1 MKIGTLFPLDLINT
15 VVLRRMPGELVCS
28 GCRSLLRYESVTNSV
43 RCAICNTITPVFPQP
58 QDAAQLVCGGCHRM
72 LMYARGA
79 TSVRC
84 SCCNTINHARSANQ
98 LAHVSCAQCHT
109 MLVYP
114 HGAPCV
120 KCALCNFVTS
130 VSTNSGMVPVVVNR
144 PNGASPTHPST
155 SAPLPTSN
163 NQTVVVEN
171 PMSIDQSG
179 KLVTNVVVGVTTG
192 KK

>member
-1 MKIGTLFPLDLINT
+1 
-15 VVLRRMPGELVCS
+15 MPGELVCS
-28 GCRSLLRYESVTNSV
+28 GCRSLLRYEGVTNNV
-43 RCAICNTITPVFPQP
+43 RCAICNTITPVFSQP
-58 QDAAQLVCGGCHRM
+58 QDAAQLVCGGCHRL

-84 SCCNTINHARSANQ
+84 SCCNTINQARSANQ
-98 LAHVSCAQCHT
+98 LAHVNCAQCHT

-120 KCALCNFVTS
+120 KCALCNFITRVA
-130 VSTNSGMVPVVVNR
+130 VNSGMMPIQVNR
-144 PNGASPTHPST
+144 PSGAAPSLAST
-155 SAPLPTSN
+155 SAPSPNSN
-163 NQTVVVEN
+163 NQTVVIEN

-179 KLVTNVVVGVTTG
+179 KLVTNFVVGVAAG